1 MDFTKDEG
9 IRLAP
14 VPGRPHMSRR
24 LIAPTITPVEGGWRM
39 YMEARGP
46 ADELTAIASA
56 FSSDPDAL
64 EWEFE
69 AGLRLTHPTMGFGGP
84 RYTPLPGGG
93 GRLFLFASVY
103 TEEGPSVRPP
113 PAPPCGFFDPN
124 HLSLAALRRA
134 RGCPRASTAP
144 QPPTAW
150 PSP

>member
-69 AGLRLTHPTMGFGGP
+69 EGLRLTHPTMGFGGP
-84 RYTPLPGGG
+84 RYTALPGGG

-113 PAPPCGFFDPN
+113 TPFFHPALSPPSRGAHC
-124 HLSLAALRRA
+124 RV

>member
-1 MDFTKDEG
+1 
-9 IRLAP
+9 
-14 VPGRPHMSRR
+14 MSRR
-24 LIAPTITPVEGGWRM
+24 LIAPTVTPVEGGWRM

-93 GRLFLFASVY
+93 GRLFLFASV
-103 TEEGPSVRPP
+103 TRQTLTMLHSSLILSLSNLPSVVTSSSMR
-113 PAPPCGFFDPN
+113 FFGSCTSGSSGPTF
-124 HLSLAALRRA
+124 
-134 RGCPRASTAP
+134 PTIASNMP
-144 QPPTAW
+144 
-150 PSP
+150 